1 MTCFDVRWKGRPLRS
16 IALGRGEWTF
26 SQRYAE
32 RLAARDWHLTP
43 AQWEALP
50 VDERAEMF
58 AVWQTEKLRT
68 GVEQAQ
74 NNKPPRKK

>member
-32 RLAARDWHLTP
+32 RLAAHFWGVTP
-43 AQWEALP
+43 EAWEKCSI
-50 VDERAEMF
+50 EEQAEMF
-58 AVWQTEKLRT
+58 AVWQTEKLRD